1 MTEQTTDREY
11 LDGLN
16 EWAAARRQPAPSLR
30 GLQSGLED
38 RVSDYRPAEDIA
50 QAMEFYEEV
59 RKREGY
65 SIVMEHSRFTGKWHV
80 RVSGGLDGGCVGLK
94 VKEILSTA
102 IVAAIREA
110 VEGAEE

>member
-1 MTEQTTDREY
+1 
-11 LDGLN
+11 
-16 EWAAARRQPAPSLR
+16 
-30 GLQSGLED
+30 
-38 RVSDYRPAEDIA
+38 
-50 QAMEFYEEV
+50 
-59 RKREGY
+59 
-65 SIVMEHSRFTGKWHV
+65 MEHSRFTGKWHV